1 MPLSSFR
8 LSVLALSVAVL
19 SAPAWAEDSDPMK
32 SFRNVTNEVLLDP
45 NPSDWLMWRRTY
57 NSWGHSPLDQI
68 NTDNVNRL
76 QLAWGYIQEPGNQEA
91 APLVNNGV
99 MYLAQSNNVVHAL
112 DATNGNLIWEYR
124 HPLPELKGSYVKR
137 QLLRSRNAIALY
149 GDKIYLATGDARL
162 VALDAR
168 TGKVVWNVAVA
179 DYNPG
184 FNYTAG
190 PLIVKDM
197 VIAGISGCTTPDTG
211 GGCFL
216 TAHNAETGK
225 ELWRLHTIA
234 RPDDPNDGTWAGIP
248 LEERKGGSM
257 WGTGAYDPE
266 LNLIYWGV
274 APPIPHSEFARGT
287 PEAAHLYTNSTLAVD
302 PDTGKIVWY
311 FQHLPSD
318 NWNLDHASE
327 RILVDVD
334 DGGEQ
339 KKILLTVGK
348 TGIVWALDRKT
359 GKYLWS
365 TETVPQNV
373 ISKIDPDG
381 KITLNEAMKP
391 KELDVDMLACPSL
404 YGGKIWQAMAYN
416 PDTKA
421 LYVPLAN
428 MCNDYKVV
436 EQNPDPGEDYGR
448 GRFAERHAPGNNGMI
463 GRIEAVD
470 VTTGK
475 PVWSHQRRAII
486 SGGLLTTDGGLVIG
500 GDGGRRALA
509 LDART
514 GTVLWELP
522 VTSSIG
528 GFPMT
533 YMVNGR
539 QYLAIPVGSNK
550 LVQFS
555 ASLTPEVIAPAD
567 VKEGKGSAL
576 LVFAIPQ
583 GSDRPAVAEAEKQE

>member
-1 MPLSSFR
+1 MKVSSFR
-8 LSVLALSVAVL
+8 HSVAAVL
-19 SAPAWAEDSDPMK
+19 VAVSSASAGAEEQPPLQPY
-32 SFRNVTNEVLLDP
+32 RAVTGEVLL
-45 NPSDWLMWRRTY
+45 NPSPADWLMWRRTY
-57 NSWGHSPLDQI
+57 DSWGHSPLDQI
-68 NTDNVNRL
+68 DAKNVSRL
-76 QLAWGYIQEPGNQEA
+76 QLAWAYTQEPGNQEA
-91 APLVNNGV
+91 SPLVNNGI
-99 MYLAQSNNVVHAL
+99 MYLAQSQNVVHAL

-124 HPLPELKGSYVKR
+124 HPLPAFKGKYVKR

-149 GDKIYLATGDARL
+149 GDNVYLATGDARL

-168 TGKVVWNVAVA
+168 TGKVVWNVEVA

-197 VIAGISGCTTPDTG
+197 VVVGISGCTTPDTG

-216 TAHNAETGK
+216 TAHDVETGK
-225 ELWRLHTIA
+225 EHWRLHTIA
-234 RPDDPNDGTWAGIP
+234 RPDDPNDATWAGIP
-248 LEERKGGSM
+248 LKERNGGSM
-257 WGTGAYDPE
+257 WGTGAYDHE

-274 APPIPHSEFARGT
+274 APPIPHSDLARGT
-287 PEAAHLYTNSTLAVD
+287 KEAAHLYTNSTLAID

-327 RILVDVD
+327 RVLVDVK
-334 DGGEQ
+334 DGEEV

-365 TETVPQNV
+365 TETVHQNV
-373 ISKIDPDG
+373 ISNIDESG
-381 KITLNEAMKP
+381 RITLNDAVKP
-391 KELDVDMLACPSL
+391 KELDVDYFACPSL
-404 YGGKIWQAMAYN
+404 YGGKIWQATAYN
-416 PDTKA
+416 PNTKA

-436 EQNPDPGEDYGR
+436 EQAPDPGEDFGR
-448 GRFAERHAPGNNGMI
+448 GRFTARQAPDNNGLV

-475 PVWSHQRRAII
+475 SVWNHERRAII
-486 SGGLLTTDGGLVIG
+486 SGGLLTTGGDLVIG

-522 VTSSIG
+522 VASSVG

-550 LVQFS
+550 LTQFS
-555 ASLTPEVIAPAD
+555 APLTPEAINPAD
-567 VKEGKGSAL
+567 LDEGKGSAL
-576 LVFAIPQ
+576 MVFALPQ
-583 GSDRPAVAEAEKQE
+583 GAGPPAVAEADK